1 MAIDIIFYNTNSER
15 NVISKTITETATYS
29 CTLKDGVNAVTPQ
42 IIITAETIS
51 GNYAY
56 IADFKRY
63 YYITSIRTIRNGLWE
78 ITLECDVLMSY
89 KTAIL
94 NTHIIS
100 GNAASNY
107 NRLIK
112 HSIPMAADNL
122 NLYRIVDGDM
132 IFNPA
137 AMTSGTPN
145 IVVTALGGG
154 SAV

>member
-1 MAIDIIFYNTNSER
+1 MA
-15 NVISKTITETATYS
+15 KQ
-29 CTLKDGVNAVTPQ
+29 AVMK
-42 IIITAETIS
+42 S

-63 YYITSIRTIRNGLWE
+63 YYITSIRTSRNGIWE

-94 NTHIIS
+94 NTHVIS
-100 GNAASNY
+100 GNSASNY

>member
-1 MAIDIIFYNTNSER
+1 MAIDIVFYNTNSER
-15 NVISKTITETATYS
+15 NVISKTITEIATYS
-29 CTLKDGVNAVTPQ
+29 CTLKDVVNVVTPQ
-42 IIITAETIS
+42 IIITAQTIS

-63 YYITSIRTIRNGLWE
+63 YYITSIRTIRNGIWE

-94 NTHIIS
+94 NTHVIS

-137 AMTSGTPN
+137 AMSNGTPN